1 MSIFMTPEQRPFFAG
16 TYFPKYSRRGAF
28 GFRDLLLLIHEK
40 WESDRAS
47 LLRSAGE
54 ITGLLGR
61 ASAAAAQ
68 ADATLP
74 EKALELYRGALTGSS
89 AASAP
94 RRSSPRR
101 TTCCF

>member
-1 MSIFMTPEQRPFFAG
+1 MPI
-16 TYFPKYSRRGAF
+16 

-54 ITGLLGR
+54 MTGLLGR

-74 EKALELYRGALTGSS
+74 EKALELYRRSFDREFGGLRRRAEVPRAAQPAVSDAAL
-89 AASAP
+89 
-94 RRSSPRR
+94 
-101 TTCCF
+101 